1 MYDFGS
7 YKVNI
12 DIEYHKNEFRNILAE
27 SKAKVTGLK
36 GHNLF
41 CSLSKEDKAVLQD
54 YLVDLTGTFN
64 DWNFDYF
71 HSGEPAG
78 LHTDYE
84 TVPWGDKVD
93 CHTVVGCIIPL
104 EWNSK
109 QPYTVNYNKVSDIPR
124 KMMYRKGEM
133 RYRDNDEIF
142 EYRTK
147 WEYDEEVLKYNPADC
162 LYAKEYAD
170 LKVDSVYTWELG
182 TLMLFDAAR
191 WHSSS
196 WFLSTNDIPEV
207 STEWKRAI
215 IGFGSVDVQRN

>member
-1 MYDFGS
+1 
-7 YKVNI
+7 
-12 DIEYHKNEFRNILAE
+12 
-27 SKAKVTGLK
+27 
-36 GHNLF
+36 
-41 CSLSKEDKAVLQD
+41 
-54 YLVDLTGTFN
+54 
-64 DWNFDYF
+64 
-71 HSGEPAG
+71 
-78 LHTDYE
+78 
-84 TVPWGDKVD
+84 
-93 CHTVVGCIIPL
+93 
-104 EWNSK
+104 
-109 QPYTVNYNKVSDIPR
+109 
-124 KMMYRKGEM
+124 MMYRKGEM

-147 WEYDEEVLKYNPADC
+147 WKYDEEVLKYNPADC

-170 LKVDSVYTWELG
+170 LKVDSVYKWELG